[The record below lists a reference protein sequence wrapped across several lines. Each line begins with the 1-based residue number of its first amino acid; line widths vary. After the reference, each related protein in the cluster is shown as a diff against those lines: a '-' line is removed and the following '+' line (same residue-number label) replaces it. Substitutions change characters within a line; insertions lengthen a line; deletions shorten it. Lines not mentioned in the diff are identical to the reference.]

1 LTQRPPP
8 PTVEGRG
15 RCALEYAVGD
25 RIVYPLHGAG
35 VIEGVEQRDVLG
47 RTEEYYV
54 VRLIVGDMRALI
66 PVGRADAAGLRPV
79 AERTRIEQALVA
91 SRDIAESGAGY
102 GERFR
107 ANNAKLRAGDV
118 ESVAEVV
125 GSLSR
130 RQRQRGLSAGETRL
144 FEQAWQILLSE
155 IALSARIPPERA
167 DAFLRDAVG

>member
-1 LTQRPPP
+1 M
-8 PTVEGRG
+8 
-15 RCALEYAVGD
+15 
-25 RIVYPLHGAG
+25 
-35 VIEGVEQRDVLG
+35 IEGIEQRDVLG

-66 PVGRADAAGLRPV
+66 PVARADGAGIRLV
-79 AERTRIEQALVA
+79 ADRARIERALVA
-91 SRDIAESGAGY
+91 ARDVAESAAGY

-118 ESVAEVV
+118 DAVAEVV
-125 GSLSR
+125 GSLAR
-130 RQRQRGLSAGETRL
+130 RQRKRGLSAGETRL

-155 IALSARIPPERA
+155 VVLSARIAPEHA